1 MNMLFRFLEK
11 YKTLLFSL
19 LMLVGILVIVFIP
32 LSWDKLRSLFGGFI
46 SVMALYNVGAAI
58 KELKK

>member
-1 MNMLFRFLEK
+1 MIYRFIGK
-11 YKTLLFSL
+11 YKSLLLSL
-19 LMLVGILVIVFIP
+19 LMLIGILVIVFIP
-32 LSWDKLRSLFGGFI
+32 LSWDKLRSLFGGAI

>member
-1 MNMLFRFLEK
+1 MIYRFIGK
-11 YKTLLFSL
+11 YKSLLLSL
-19 LMLVGILVIVFIP
+19 LMLIGILVIVFIP
-32 LSWDKLRSLFGGFI
+32 LSWDKLRSLFGGVI